1 MTFTLTPISGM
12 NPMVIAKHKDQELS
26 FPVRYIIN
34 RRLREPVNEDKVFF
48 LLNEYIK
55 SKGTDYQDRLF
66 ETLKKSSEA
75 IEMEAFKPN
84 LEPFP
89 IQPFHNVLD
98 MFDLEDIKN
107 FLKEKRLITPPSRL
121 GDVFDTSIELNE
133 KGTRV
138 QTYLKEDY
146 MELIALLVALKSIFG
161 LIGKYTAIKAELLQ
175 NNPYR
180 EYILLQL
187 IITHPIAKSNAFKK
201 VFLSITKL
209 VERVMS
215 DNNKYIIRI
224 LEKNISRD
232 AIPEYIMGKVI
243 VERLFTN
250 NELDDT
256 NNKSTI
262 TKIYKYASN
271 QLKSKSDV
279 SNIKV
284 KYYNQTSEEGES
296 ESNLESLRTPSN
308 ITMGNIQE
316 FRVYANMPYAIL
328 DKLGLSSYKK
338 DFNKLNKYF
347 KDKFNL
353 YLPLQ
358 ESIYISSWIIK
369 NVMDPRCIF
378 YLKLDELINIITIA
392 YIWLKKNELYGLA
405 TLLVSYQNFDS
416 HINVSSTYA
425 SKIDPYVKNNLD
437 TYYPFKR
444 SVLTKDGIKEESFI
458 ETIVSKI
465 YKSLTTFS
473 LKTLAEEEVVK
484 KSNNGVYSADVTLP
498 VDIKNQFMYLLIFL
512 GEEDE
517 NEYKRK
523 KSLKSKNK

>member
-1 MTFTLTPISGM
+1 MKFELTPISSI
-12 NPMVIAKHKDQELS
+12 NPMVVAKHKDQELN
-26 FPVRYIIN
+26 FPVRRIIN
-34 RRLREPVNEDKVFF
+34 RRLREPVNESKVFF
-48 LLNEYIK
+48 LINEYIK
-55 SKGTDYQDRLF
+55 YKGSTYQDKLF
-66 ETLKKSSEA
+66 DTLKQSSET
-75 IEMEAFKPN
+75 IEMEAFKPG

-89 IQPFHNVLD
+89 IAPFHNVLN

-107 FLKEKRLITPPSRL
+107 FLKKSKLITPPSRL

-161 LIGKYTAIKAELLQ
+161 LIGKYTALKSGLLQ

-187 IITHPIAKSNAFKK
+187 IITHPITHSEAFKK
-201 VFLSITKL
+201 VFLSINKL

-243 VERLFTN
+243 IERLFTN

-284 KYYNQTSEEGES
+284 KYYNQTSEDGES

-316 FRVYANMPYAIL
+316 FRVYASMPYPIME
-328 DKLGLSSYKK
+328 KLGLGEYKK
-338 DFNKLNKYF
+338 DFSKLNKYF
-347 KDKFNL
+347 TEKFSL
-353 YLPLQ
+353 YLPLE
-358 ESIYISSWIIK
+358 ESIYITSWIVKSAI
-369 NVMDPRCIF
+369 DPRCVF
-378 YLKLDELINIITIA
+378 YLKINELINLITIA
-392 YIWLKKNELYGLA
+392 YLWLKKHELYGLA
-405 TLLVSYQNFDS
+405 EILVSYQNFDS
-416 HINVSSTYA
+416 HINISSAYV
-425 SKIDPYVKNNLD
+425 SKIDPYVKNELD
-437 TYYPFKR
+437 KYFPFKR
-444 SVLTKDGIKEESFI
+444 TIISKDVKKEESFI
-458 ETIVSKI
+458 ETIIGKI
-465 YKSLTTFS
+465 YKNLATFS
-473 LKTLAEEEVVK
+473 LKTLAEKEVVK
-484 KSNNGVYSADVTLP
+484 KANSGTYSVDIVLP
-498 VDIKNQFMYLLIFL
+498 PDIKNQFMHLLIFL
-512 GEEDE
+512 AEKDE
-517 NEYKRK
+517 SDYRK
-523 KSLKSKNK
+523 LKSKNN

>member
-1 MTFTLTPISGM
+1 MTFELTPISSM
-12 NPMVIAKHKDQELS
+12 NPMVVVKHKDQELK
-26 FPVRYIIN
+26 FPIRHIIN
-34 RRLREPVNEDKVFF
+34 RRLREPINEDKVFF
-48 LLNEYIK
+48 LLNEYLK
-55 SKGTDYQDRLF
+55 YKGKEFQDKLF
-66 ETLKKSSEA
+66 ETLKKSSEI

-84 LEPFP
+84 LEPLP
-89 IQPFHNVLD
+89 VKPFHDVLD
-98 MFDLEDIKN
+98 MFDLEDIKK

-187 IITHPIAKSNAFKK
+187 IITHPIAQSNAFKK

-250 NELDDT
+250 NELEDT

-316 FRVYANMPYAIL
+316 FRVYANMPYDIL
-328 DKLGLSSYKK
+328 EKLNLSEYKK
-338 DFNKLNKYF
+338 DFDKLNKYF
-347 KDKFNL
+347 KEKFNL

-358 ESIYISSWIIK
+358 ESIYVTSWIIK
-369 NVMDPRCIF
+369 SVMDPRCIF
-378 YLKLDELINIITIA
+378 YLKLDELINLITIA
-392 YIWLKKNELYGLA
+392 YIWLKKHELYGLA
-405 TLLVSYQNFDS
+405 TILVSYQNFDS
-416 HINVSSTYA
+416 HINVSSTYT
-425 SKIDPYVKNNLD
+425 SKIDPYVKDNLD
-437 TYYPFKR
+437 NYYPFKR
-444 SVLTKDGIKEESFI
+444 TVLTKAGKKEESFI
-458 ETIVSKI
+458 ENIITKI
-465 YKSLTTFS
+465 HKSLATFS
-473 LKTLAEEEVVK
+473 LKTLAEEDVVK
-484 KSNNGVYSADVTLP
+484 KSNNGIYSADVTLP
-498 VDIKNQFMYLLIFL
+498 ADIKNQFMHLLIFL
-512 GEEDE
+512 GEKDE
-517 NEYKRK
+517 ENYQKRK
-523 KSLKSKNK
+523 SLRSKN